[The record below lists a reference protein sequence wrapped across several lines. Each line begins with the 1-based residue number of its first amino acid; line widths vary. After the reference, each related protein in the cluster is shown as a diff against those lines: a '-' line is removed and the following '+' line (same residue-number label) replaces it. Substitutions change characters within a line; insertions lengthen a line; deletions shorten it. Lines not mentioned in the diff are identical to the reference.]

1 MEADVQGSNFLLVNI
16 STANKVQEQC
26 HFFDNLNNIIENF
39 IVDKEQKIVMG
50 GDFNTAFDSDLNCSG
65 GNPSQKDFS

>member
-1 MEADVQGSNFLLVNI
+1 MEADVQGWNFLLVNI

-50 GDFNTAFDSDLNCSG
+50 GDFNTAFDSDLNYSG